1 MKFPDL
7 TRGLCREIGI
17 EFFFPEEGGSGT
29 DIYTYSRKICG
40 KCVVKNE
47 CLEWAIRHEAY
58 GMWGGTTPME
68 RKKIRRNRNI
78 IIQEILVKDYV

>member
-17 EFFFPEEGGSGT
+17 EFFFPEENGSGT
-29 DIYTYSRKICG
+29 DIYKYSRKICD

-47 CLEWAIRHEAY
+47 CLEWAVKHEAF

-68 RKKIRRNRNI
+68 RKAIRRKRNI
-78 IIQEILVKDYV
+78 VIQEVLVKDYV